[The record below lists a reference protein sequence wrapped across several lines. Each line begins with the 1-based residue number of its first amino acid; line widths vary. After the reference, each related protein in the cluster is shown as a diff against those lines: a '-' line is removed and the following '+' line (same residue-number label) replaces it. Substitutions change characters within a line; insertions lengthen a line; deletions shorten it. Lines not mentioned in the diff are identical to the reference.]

1 MKWNKINESMEY
13 THINTIATIFCVA
26 KPRLIL
32 AMSWPNPTKAT
43 APKPEFF
50 FDDFI
55 FWLIPEV
62 F

>member
-1 MKWNKINESMEY
+1 MEY

-43 APKPEFF
+43 TPKPEFF
-50 FDDFI
+50 DDFD
-55 FWLIPEV
+55 F
-62 F
+62 